1 MSRAVTVVD
10 YGIGN
15 LYSVT
20 RALEVCGASVRLTAN
35 HEHIEDA
42 ERVVLPGVG
51 AFEDGMK
58 GLTQRAQADPVRRF
72 IASGRPF
79 LGICVGMQ
87 LLFDVGE
94 EFGEHAGLGIIPG
107 RVRPIPATGIDGKAH
122 RIPHIGWNAL
132 VTPAGRPDWS
142 ATLLR
147 DLPPGPAVYF
157 VHSFAP
163 EPAHEKHRLAD
174 CYYDGRRISA
184 AVQADN
190 ASGCQFHPEKSGP
203 TGLRILENFL
213 RL

>member
-1 MSRAVTVVD
+1 MSRKITIVD

-20 RALEVCGASVRLTAN
+20 RAFERSGASVTLTAT

-42 ERVVLPGVG
+42 DRVVLPGVG

-58 GLTQRAQADPVRRF
+58 GMTQRGQAEPIKRY

-87 LLFDVGE
+87 LLLDVGE
-94 EFGEHAGLGIIPG
+94 EFGEHAGLGVVPG
-107 RVRPIPATGIDGKAH
+107 RVKAIPATGADGKAH

-132 VTPAGRPDWS
+132 LPSRGASWAG
-142 ATLLR
+142 TLLN
-147 DLPPGPAVYF
+147 DLPERPSVYF

-163 EPAHEKHRLAD
+163 VPSDDRYRLAD
-174 CYYDGRRISA
+174 CDYDGVRLSA
-184 AVQADN
+184 VIRAGN
-190 ASGCQFHPEKSGP
+190 AYGCQFHPEKSGP
-203 TGLRILENFL
+203 VGLKIVENFL
-213 RL
+213 AL

>member
-1 MSRAVTVVD
+1 MTKPVVIVD

-15 LYSVT
+15 LFSVT
-20 RALEVCGASVRLTAN
+20 RAFESQGATVRLTTDGSG
-35 HEHIEDA
+35 IEQA

-58 GLTQRAQADPVRRF
+58 GLRQRGQIEPIKRY

-87 LLFDVGE
+87 LLLDIGE

-107 RVRPIPATGIDGKAH
+107 RVKAIPATGADGKPH
-122 RIPHIGWNAL
+122 RIPHIGWNDL
-132 VTPAGRPDWS
+132 VA
-142 ATLLR
+142 
-147 DLPPGPAVYF
+147 PPHGPAWEGGLLAGLPARPSVYF

-163 EPAHEKHRLAD
+163 VPADEKHRLAD
-174 CYYDGRRISA
+174 CLYDGRQISA
-184 AVQADN
+184 VICSGN
-190 ASGCQFHPEKSGP
+190 VYGCQFHPEKSGP
-203 TGLRILENFL
+203 VGLRIVENFL

>member
-1 MSRAVTVVD
+1 MTRPVVIVD

-20 RALEVCGASVRLTAN
+20 RAFESCGAAVRLTTDAS
-35 HEHIEDA
+35 HIADA

-58 GLTQRAQADPVRRF
+58 GMTGRGQAEPVKRF

-87 LLFDVGE
+87 LLMDVGE
-94 EFGEHAGLGIIPG
+94 EFGEHAGLGVIPG
-107 RVRPIPATGIDGKAH
+107 RVQAVPATRADGRPH

-132 VTPAGRPDWS
+132 LPPEHRPDWS
-142 ATLLR
+142 GGLL
-147 DLPPGPAVYF
+147 DGLPERPAVYF

-163 EPAHEKHRLAD
+163 VPAEQQHRLAD
-174 CYYDGRRISA
+174 CDYDGRRISA
-184 AVQADN
+184 VIRSGN
-190 ASGCQFHPEKSGP
+190 AYGCQFHPEKSGP
-203 TGLRILENFL
+203 VGLKIVENFL